1 MKKNYF
7 ILFGLIIVVILFVSL
22 NFIKIPSP
30 SSLIKEEYQIK
41 IQ

>member
-7 ILFGLIIVVILFVSL
+7 ILFALIISVILFFSL

-30 SSLIKEEYQIK
+30 SSLIKEEYQLE